1 MLKLIELYANKMIAY
16 QQRLWACGFALM
28 RGPQTLEGW
37 GSGRMADGLSL
48 EYQGSRGI
56 MDDFSK
62 SLRALRERTVRRTS
76 ARGNVHD

>member
-1 MLKLIELYANKMIAY
+1 M
-16 QQRLWACGFALM
+16 
-28 RGPQTLEGW
+28 T
-37 GSGRMADGLSL
+37 DGLNL
-48 EYQGSRGI
+48 EYQGYRGI